1 MVLLLQ
7 VAMTLMMS
15 QLLPQLLVIM
25 LLLTLVHPK
34 SGVTL

>member
-7 VAMTLMMS
+7 APMTLMMS
-15 QLLPQLLVIM
+15 QLLVIM